1 MVFFNQR
8 QEISGRKSGQVR
20 RGIAEIGGTFLF
32 AAKGGLWRPA
42 LFIWQK
48 RFLVGKSRMCADNGD
63 ASGWTAIVPIARKTL
78 SRGISLI

>member
-32 AAKGGLWRPA
+32 AAKGGHWRP
-42 LFIWQK
+42 
-48 RFLVGKSRMCADNGD
+48 S
-63 ASGWTAIVPIARKTL
+63 
-78 SRGISLI
+78 